1 MARTG
6 PNAGARRARAERRLY
21 KRLIIA
27 FHDVVELQACHRELS
42 ALGTAPDDDQ
52 RRAVIAKALATNLI
66 VGYGRLF
73 SANKDT
79 PDVARHLPPN
89 FVDRFPASLK
99 RAHEELMRRRNTEFA
114 HSDPRPSEVVVR
126 VIVGP
131 AGQPVPVP
139 ESSIVRRPLDAATLD
154 GVREILE
161 TTYAFIYDEMERIRV
176 GLTPGETF

>member
-1 MARTG
+1 MSRSG
-6 PNAGARRARAERRLY
+6 PNAGARRARANRRLY

-27 FHDVVELQACHRELS
+27 FYDVVELQACHHELS
-42 ALGTAPDDDQ
+42 TMGTGPKDVE

-73 SANKDT
+73 SANKEA

-89 FVDRFPASLK
+89 LVDRFSASLK
-99 RAHEELMRRRNTEFA
+99 RVHNELMRRRDTEFA
-114 HSDPRPSEVVVR
+114 HSDPGPSKVVVR

-139 ESSIVRRPLDAATLD
+139 ESSIVRRPLDAGTLE

-161 TTYAFIYDEMERIRV
+161 TTYAFIYDEMERVRV
-176 GLTPGETF
+176 DLTPGEVF